1 MLCQLHSLSIAFIA
15 AGIFF
20 MCHDIAVPRPPSD
33 PRALSMTDI
42 NTQSKLYKQALRSLD
57 RNRVL
62 QSNTPQPNTSKII
75 IQGLLVK
82 LYTSEYCRSKTML
95 VKPEWIRLWYKVSD
109 GAPFDLTLWEELS
122 QPEKNF
128 MFRCI
133 STLKPGHE
141 RDIGERHRKEAKQL
155 FDRLYIAEGSLRAG
169 NNSRAVYQDLCDA
182 IAALMERNL
191 LSKNIGGR
199 LIRQYGRVIGELD
212 DAIQSMRNEK
222 TDE

>member
-1 MLCQLHSLSIAFIA
+1 M
-15 AGIFF
+15 
-20 MCHDIAVPRPPSD
+20 SD
-33 PRALSMTDI
+33 TD
-42 NTQSKLYKQALRSLD
+42 THARLYKQALRSLNRD
-57 RNRVL
+57 RVL

-82 LYTSEYCRSKTML
+82 LYTSEYCRAKTML
-95 VKPEWIRLWYKVSD
+95 VKPEWIRLWYKLSD

-133 STLKPGHE
+133 STLKPDHE

-155 FDRLYIAEGSLRAG
+155 FDRLYIAEGEIRSG
-169 NNSRAVYQDLCDA
+169 NNGRAVFQDLRDA

-199 LIRQYGRVIGELD
+199 LIRQYGRAIGELD
-212 DAIQSMRNEK
+212 EALQSMRSEK
-222 TDE
+222 TDQ